1 MSTQLQL
8 MRSSRLADAAW
19 RYQIVLDGQSA
30 GSIRNG
36 APVQFSTSPG
46 EHTLQVRS
54 LHVVNRHIGLSSPPA
69 TFTINDGEQVQFV
82 CHAPGFAHALK
93 QWIQCL
99 RSDRSHWITLER
111 ITTLD

>member
-19 RYQIVLDGQSA
+19 RYQIVLDGQNA

-36 APVQFSTSPG
+36 ATAQFSSAPG

-54 LHVVNRHIGLSSPPA
+54 LHVVNRHIGLSSPRA
-69 TFTINDGEQVQFV
+69 TFTITDGEQVQFA
-82 CHAPGFAHALK
+82 CHAPSFAHALK
-93 QWIQCL
+93 QWITCL
-99 RSDRSHWITLER
+99 RGDRSQWITLER